1 MTISGLWHRLWRF
14 GALLRQA
21 WRRWRVERFFPEPAK
36 DADTLLVDAT
46 RLVVWVTGSTP
57 TADRLRAA
65 FTVRRGY
72 VLSGLGTYV
81 TLHIEETDAEDPL
94 TVDGVM
100 TTLEAYVMHEVS
112 ALSPTGGYQVLRAAG
127 QNFNDAALR
136 LIVPADD
143 RWRVAV
149 QEGVVNGLDR
159 WRQARAKGK
168 V

>member
-1 MTISGLWHRLWRF
+1 MTSSGRWHRLWRF
-14 GALLRQA
+14 GTLFRQA
-21 WRRWRVERFFPEPAK
+21 WRRWRVERFITEPAR
-36 DADTLLVDAT
+36 DPDTLLVDET

-57 TADRLRAA
+57 TAERLRAA

-72 VLSGLGTYV
+72 VLSSFGTYV
-81 TLHIEETDAEDPL
+81 TLHIEETDAADPL

-112 ALSPTGGYQVLRAAG
+112 ALSPSGAYQVLRAAG

-149 QEGVVNGLDR
+149 QVGVVNGLDR

>member
-1 MTISGLWHRLWRF
+1 MTSSGRWHRLWRF
-14 GALLRQA
+14 GTLFRQA
-21 WRRWRVERFFPEPAK
+21 WRRWRVERFIHEPAR
-36 DADTLLVDAT
+36 DPDTLLIDAT
-46 RLVVWVTGSTP
+46 RLVVWVTGATP

-72 VLSGLGTYV
+72 VLSS
-81 TLHIEETDAEDPL
+81 
-94 TVDGVM
+94 
-100 TTLEAYVMHEVS
+100 LEAYVMHEVS
-112 ALSPTGGYQVLRAAG
+112 ALSPSGAYQVLRAAG

-149 QEGVVNGLDR
+149 QVGVVNGLDR

>member
-1 MTISGLWHRLWRF
+1 MRIPGLDRLRRLVI
-14 GALLRQA
+14 LLGHA
-21 WRRWRVERFFPEPAK
+21 WRRWRVERFITCPAV
-36 DADTLLVDAT
+36 DPTALLVDAT
-46 RLVVWVTGSTP
+46 RLVVWVTGA
-57 TADRLRAA
+57 TATAERLRAA
-65 FTVRRGY
+65 LTVRRGY
-72 VLSGLGTYV
+72 VLSSLGTYV

-100 TTLEAYVMHEVS
+100 TTLEAYVMHEIS
-112 ALSPTGGYQVLRAAG
+112 QLSPTGGYQVLRAAG

-149 QEGVVNGLDR
+149 QEGTVNGLDR